1 MNENKIMIGEI
12 VIRHWMDPNGDNIL
26 TVETSDGMTVF
37 EKIGMLEMAKPYV
50 IEEPEDDHG

>member
-1 MNENKIMIGEI
+1 MNENRILIGEI

-26 TVETSDGMTVF
+26 TVETSDGMTLF

-50 IEEPEDDHG
+50 IEDSEDG

>member
-12 VIRHWMDPNGDNIL
+12 VIRQWMDMDPKVGNIL
-26 TVETSDGMTVF
+26 TIETSDGMTLF

-50 IEEPEDDHG
+50 IEDDHG